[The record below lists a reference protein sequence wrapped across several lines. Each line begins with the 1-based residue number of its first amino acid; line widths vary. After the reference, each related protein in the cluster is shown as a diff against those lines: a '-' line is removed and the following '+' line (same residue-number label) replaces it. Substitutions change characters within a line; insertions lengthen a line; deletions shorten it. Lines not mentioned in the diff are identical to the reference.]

1 MRDQLRQKIRQF
13 LVHSFLYYQL
23 NESIIFD
30 AQYDQICEQLLDLL
44 PKCANR
50 DIPFRD
56 LVEQSLGDEA
66 SGFTIKKYPPSII
79 SAAIHVLYQSQSPL
93 LVFEEFLERIGYR
106 YQMEEFKPI

>member
-56 LVEQSLGDEA
+56 LVEQSLGSEA
-66 SGFTIKKYPPSII
+66 SGFAIKKYPSSII
-79 SAAIHVLYQSQSPL
+79 SAAIHLLYHSQPPP
-93 LVFEEFLERIGYR
+93 LVFEEFLERIGYC
-106 YQMEEFKPI
+106 YQMEDFKLT